1 MTGMNRRDFLKGVGG
16 FAAVT
21 GLTAAGVLSLKDG
34 SQASGDPSGDNM
46 ASSAIRWGMFID
58 LEKFTPEL
66 IETCAVECHKIH
78 NVPKFDNIKDEIK
91 WLWDEKFTNSFPSK
105 GHQYP
110 ADRVNGKDVPVLCNH
125 CENPPCVRVC
135 PTKATFKRPDGIVFM
150 DFHRC
155 IGCRFCM
162 AACPYG
168 SRSFNWR
175 SPRVD
180 DQTLH
185 GGAGIVKSFPT
196 RERGVVEK
204 CNFCAER
211 IAAGPVPEAGQE
223 LKRWQTPMCVLKSEG
238 AMVFGNLNDERSAV
252 RKALGSSH
260 TFSRKSE
267 LGTNPS
273 VFYTV

>member
-46 ASSAIRWGMFID
+46 ASPAIRWGMFID
-58 LEKFTPEL
+58 LNKFTPEL
-66 IETCAVECHKIH
+66 IETCAFQCHKIH

-91 WLWDEKFTNSFPSK
+91 WLWAEKFTNSFPSK

-110 ADRVNGKDVPVLCNH
+110 ADRVSGKDVPVLCNH

-180 DQTLH
+180 DKTLY

-238 AMVFGNLNDERSAV
+238 AMVFGNLNDEKSAV
-252 RKALGSSH
+252 RKALRMSH
-260 TFSRKSE
+260 TISRKSE